1 MLTERIHYYK
11 NKMGFFRVFL
21 SINFLDTPVPLT
33 TKLIGSY
40 AKSIDVDS
48 GTEKRDFIQLS
59 CLYVFGC
66 ASARYDDRQSFFL
79 PLLLL
84 LLLFSA
90 FSFLKYCNNLVLAR
104 PYDE

>member
-1 MLTERIHYYK
+1 MLTGRAHHYM

-21 SINFLDTPVPLT
+21 SVNFLDTPVPLT

-40 AKSIDVDS
+40 AKSRDVDS

-66 ASARYDDRQSFFL
+66 ASERHDDRQSF
-79 PLLLL
+79 PLSS
-84 LLLFSA
+84 LFCMLI
-90 FSFLKYCNNLVLAR
+90 LKIL
-104 PYDE
+104 